1 MPTTG
6 RSNVSPRMLVKALK
20 PKGFSRRKAE
30 RAVKAVLDLWKK
42 ALARKEPVQVPT
54 GWLVVREIEPK
65 RMLRLGMVVYIP
77 SKKRVFAVRRVPKP
91 KPKDWR
97 FIEPKTRPL
106 SGKDTAR

>member
-1 MPTTG
+1 
-6 RSNVSPRMLVKALK
+6 RSNIAPRMLVKALK

-30 RAVKAVLDLWKK
+30 RAIKAVLDLWKK

-65 RMLRLGMVVYIP
+65 RVLRLRRLVYIP
-77 SKKRVFAVRRVPKP
+77 SKRRPFSVRRVTKP

-106 SGKDTAR
+106 SGKDTAG